1 MIESFLSRL
10 AAHWAASPHFI
21 LQDSSFCCYLF
32 QSVMNLGQ
40 ALGTPT
46 CMAHPDTYLNK
57 VLVGGSSGG
66 LQLWNFESGQMLH
79 SFEGW

>member
-1 MIESFLSRL
+1 M
-10 AAHWAASPHFI
+10 A
-21 LQDSSFCCYLF
+21 
-32 QSVMNLGQ
+32 LGQ

-57 VLVGGSSGG
+57 VLVGGTSGR